1 MDGDAAGQKAADRAI
16 EVFMHGDLDVSIAI
30 LPDGQDPDELLQAGG
45 LEAWQ
50 AALDSAVDA
59 LSFEFSRLQAALDN
73 ANSVTGRQR
82 VTETFLGKLLDMGF
96 TRTGS
101 VRRSLVIRQLAS
113 LLHLSE
119 SELDRWFRDRSTQVR
134 QPVRR
139 PDFQV
144 QSDTETAFYQSSD
157 RDMTAG
163 KANDVNTLPQEVASG
178 QSSSRL
184 HAVGI
189 AEKRL
194 MACLIRDNSLFTA
207 TLSDGSSLDEA
218 ISPEDMCVDEHQRL
232 FMRMY
237 ETLANDQPIS
247 LAGLLGD
254 LAQASEHGLIRVAT
268 AADEALDRLDIETY
282 QELEQALTDAA
293 DAVLKHRREQA
304 YARDKSQLKNLMHN
318 ESDADDAKLQLLR
331 RMHEHH
337 QTNPSPVKIARV
349 S

>member
-1 MDGDAAGQKAADRAI
+1 
-16 EVFMHGDLDVSIAI
+16 
-30 LPDGQDPDELLQAGG
+30 
-45 LEAWQ
+45 
-50 AALDSAVDA
+50 
-59 LSFEFSRLQAALDN
+59 
-73 ANSVTGRQR
+73 
-82 VTETFLGKLLDMGF
+82 
-96 TRTGS
+96 
-101 VRRSLVIRQLAS
+101 
-113 LLHLSE
+113 
-119 SELDRWFRDRSTQVR
+119 
-134 QPVRR
+134 
-139 PDFQV
+139 
-144 QSDTETAFYQSSD
+144 
-157 RDMTAG
+157 
-163 KANDVNTLPQEVASG
+163 
-178 QSSSRL
+178 
-184 HAVGI
+184 VGI